1 MTFEE
6 VGWGSLVPPDSR
18 ASTGTDVEL
27 KGWPAPKLA
36 RQCHS
41 QTYFKNA
48 AILSP
53 SHPIT
58 LTAMLLPSAL

>member
-1 MTFEE
+1 MTFGE
-6 VGWGSLVPPDSR
+6 VGWGGLAPGSWDS
-18 ASTGTDVEL
+18 SGTEAEL

-36 RQCHS
+36 PQCHS
-41 QTYFKNA
+41 QTYFINA

-53 SHPIT
+53 SQLIT